1 MQKIPEDKIHVTG
14 FGPFRGFATS
24 NPSWDAVSQLPDY
37 IEHNGQSIEIIKHE
51 IPVTYYDVDKKW
63 HEIWSTKPR
72 VINFWFANLTVN
84 WTFLIFIQLVVHC
97 GVHKRA
103 DKICLEQNAFN
114 GNFSDSDFSGNKLGC
129 SNVTLQNAGGECKKL
144 CTSFDLNNI
153 ISETNATKIKRSEH
167 PGE

>member
-1 MQKIPEDKIHVTG
+1 MWYLGRTFYGDIRFPLIKLIDLKMQKIPEDKIHVTG

-72 VINFWFANLTVN
+72 VINF
-84 WTFLIFIQLVVHC
+84 
-97 GVHKRA
+97 
-103 DKICLEQNAFN
+103 
-114 GNFSDSDFSGNKLGC
+114 
-129 SNVTLQNAGGECKKL
+129 
-144 CTSFDLNNI
+144 
-153 ISETNATKIKRSEH
+153 
-167 PGE
+167 